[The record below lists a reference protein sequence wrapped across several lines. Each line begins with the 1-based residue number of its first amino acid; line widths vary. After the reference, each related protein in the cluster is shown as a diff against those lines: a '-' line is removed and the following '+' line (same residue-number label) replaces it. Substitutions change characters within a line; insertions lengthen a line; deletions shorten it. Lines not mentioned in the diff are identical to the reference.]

1 MLARVLPRIAAWLML
16 ALLAPLVPAQEAS
29 RALERIFGDYEQDYL
44 RLNPHEAT
52 LRGERRYN
60 AVLADGISAEFLA
73 AELALAQRYL
83 GALDAID
90 IAALN
95 AAQRSSAATLRF
107 GLELAR
113 ERHATGIAAKQ
124 ALMPLNQFKGLHLE
138 LAQLGSGSGV
148 QPFATTA
155 DHEAWLARAA
165 QWPHWVDIAIANM
178 RRGIAEGVVLPRV
191 LAERVLPQLEAHI
204 VDDPRESVFWGP
216 VTRLAPGTGR
226 DSLEPGYHA
235 LITTAIVPGYR
246 KLHGFMREEYLPA
259 ARDSVGRS
267 ALPDGANWYALD
279 IRANTTLA
287 LDADTIHRT
296 GLAQVARLHR
306 EFGKMRERMG
316 FEGTLRDFFEH
327 LRTSKTYLHP
337 SAEAALEAYRAVKID
352 VARQLPTLFGRIP
365 KADYEVRPVEAFR
378 AASAAGGSYQR
389 PDAAGTRPGV
399 FYLNTHDLTRI
410 PTYETMTLSLHEA
423 APGHHFQ
430 VAIATESEQ
439 LPDFQR
445 FGYITAFGEGWAL
458 YAETLGHDLGVFDDP
473 LQYVGF
479 LHSRLFRANRLV
491 VDTGLHAKGWTRA
504 QAIAYFLDNSPMS
517 EADATAEVDRYIAW
531 PGQALAYMTGALE
544 IERLR
549 ERAGREL
556 GERFDLR
563 EFHDE
568 VLGDGIIPLPVL
580 QTKIDRWIEAR
591 RVTDGN

>member
-1 MLARVLPRIAAWLML
+1 MRLMPRIVALLML

-73 AELALAQRYL
+73 AERALAQRYL
-83 GALDAID
+83 GALDALD

-95 AAQRSSAATLRF
+95 ATQRNSVATLRF
-107 GLELAR
+107 NLELAR
-113 ERHATGIAAKQ
+113 ERHATGFAAKQ

-138 LAQLGSGSGV
+138 LAQLGSGNGV
-148 QPFATTA
+148 QPFATAA

-178 RRGIAEGVVLPRV
+178 RRGITEGVVLPRV

-204 VDDPRESVFWGP
+204 VDDPRESVFWRP

-226 DSLEPGYHA
+226 DALEPGYRA
-235 LITTAIVPGYR
+235 LITRAIVPGYR
-246 KLHGFMREEYLPA
+246 KLHGFIRDEYLPA

-296 GLAQVARLHR
+296 GLAQVALLRQ

-316 FEGTLRDFFEH
+316 FESTLRDFFEH

-337 SAEAALEAYRAVKID
+337 SAEAALQAYRAVKID

-365 KADYEVRPVEAFR
+365 KADYKVRPVEDFR

-430 VAIATESEQ
+430 IAIATESEQ

-491 VDTGLHAKGWTRA
+491 VDTGLHARGWTRG
-504 QAIAYFLDNSPMS
+504 QAIAYFLENSPMS
-517 EADATAEVDRYIAW
+517 EADATAEVDRYMAW

-591 RVTDGN
+591 RVADGN

>member
-1 MLARVLPRIAAWLML
+1 MRLLPRIAALLVLVVFAPIAAAQDPSRTL
-16 ALLAPLVPAQEAS
+16 A
-29 RALERIFGDYEQDYL
+29 RIFETYAQDYL

-73 AELALAQRYL
+73 AERALAQRYL
-83 GALDAID
+83 GALDALD
-90 IAALN
+90 IAALD
-95 AAQRSSAATLRF
+95 ATQRNSVATLRF
-107 GLELAR
+107 NLELAR
-113 ERHATGIAAKQ
+113 ERHATGFAAKQ

-148 QPFATTA
+148 QPFATAA

-165 QWPHWVDIAIANM
+165 QWSHWVDIAIANM
-178 RRGIAEGVVLPRV
+178 RRGIAGGVVLPRV

-204 VDDPRESVFWGP
+204 VDDPCESVFWGP

-226 DSLEPGYHA
+226 DALEPRYHA
-235 LITTAIVPGYR
+235 LITKAIVPGYR

-352 VARQLPTLFGRIP
+352 VASQLPTLFGRIP

-430 VAIATESEQ
+430 VAIATESQQ

-458 YAETLGHDLGVFDDP
+458 YAETLGQDMGVFDDP

-491 VDTGLHAKGWTRA
+491 VDTGLHARGWTRG
-504 QAIAYFLDNSPMS
+504 QAIAYFLENSPMS

>member
-1 MLARVLPRIAAWLML
+1 M
-16 ALLAPLVPAQEAS
+16 
-29 RALERIFGDYEQDYL
+29 
-44 RLNPHEAT
+44 
-52 LRGERRYN
+52 
-60 AVLADGISAEFLA
+60 
-73 AELALAQRYL
+73 
-83 GALDAID
+83 
-90 IAALN
+90 
-95 AAQRSSAATLRF
+95 
-107 GLELAR
+107 
-113 ERHATGIAAKQ
+113 
-124 ALMPLNQFKGLHLE
+124 
-138 LAQLGSGSGV
+138 
-148 QPFATTA
+148 
-155 DHEAWLARAA
+155 
-165 QWPHWVDIAIANM
+165 
-178 RRGIAEGVVLPRV
+178 
-191 LAERVLPQLEAHI
+191 
-204 VDDPRESVFWGP
+204 
-216 VTRLAPGTGR
+216 
-226 DSLEPGYHA
+226 
-235 LITTAIVPGYR
+235 PGYR
-246 KLHGFMREEYLPA
+246 KLHGFIRDEYLPA

-296 GLAQVARLHR
+296 GLAQVALLRQ

-316 FEGTLRDFFEH
+316 FESTLRDFFEH

-337 SAEAALEAYRAVKID
+337 SAEAALQAYRAVKID

-365 KADYEVRPVEAFR
+365 KADYKVRPVEDFR

-430 VAIATESEQ
+430 IAIATESEQ

-491 VDTGLHAKGWTRA
+491 VDTGLHAKGWSRE

-517 EADATAEVDRYIAW
+517 EADATAEVDRYMAW

-591 RVTDGN
+591 RVADGN

>member
-1 MLARVLPRIAAWLML
+1 MLVRLLPRIAA
-16 ALLAPLVPAQEAS
+16 LLVLVVFAPIAAAQEAS
-29 RALERIFGDYEQDYL
+29 RTLARIFETYAQDYL

-52 LRGERRYN
+52 LRGERGYN

-73 AELALAQRYL
+73 AERALAQRYL
-83 GALDAID
+83 GALDALD
-90 IAALN
+90 IAALD
-95 AAQRSSAATLRF
+95 ATQRNSVATLRF
-107 GLELAR
+107 NLELAR
-113 ERHATGIAAKQ
+113 ERHATGFAAKQ

-148 QPFATTA
+148 QPFATAA

-178 RRGIAEGVVLPRV
+178 RRGIAGGVVLPRV

-226 DSLEPGYHA
+226 DALEPRYHA
-235 LITTAIVPGYR
+235 LITKAIVPGYR

-296 GLAQVARLHR
+296 GLAQVALLHR

-316 FEGTLRDFFEH
+316 FAGTLPEFFEH

-352 VARQLPTLFGRIP
+352 VASQLPTLFGRIP

-430 VAIATESEQ
+430 VAIATESQQ

-458 YAETLGHDLGVFDDP
+458 YAETLGQDMGVFDDP

-491 VDTGLHAKGWTRA
+491 VDTGLHARGWTRG
-504 QAIAYFLDNSPMS
+504 QAIAYFLENSPMS
-517 EADATAEVDRYIAW
+517 EADATAEVDRYMAW

-549 ERAGREL
+549 ERAGQEL

-580 QTKIDRWIEAR
+580 QAKIERWIEAR
-591 RVTDGN
+591 RVAARD

>member
-1 MLARVLPRIAAWLML
+1 MRVLPRIAALLML

-73 AELALAQRYL
+73 AERALAQRYL

-95 AAQRSSAATLRF
+95 ATQRSSAATLRF
-107 GLELAR
+107 NLELAR
-113 ERHATGIAAKQ
+113 ERHATGFAAKQ

-148 QPFATTA
+148 QPFATAA

-191 LAERVLPQLEAHI
+191 IAERVLPQLEAHI

-226 DSLEPGYHA
+226 DALEPGYRA
-235 LITTAIVPGYR
+235 LITKAIVPGYR
-246 KLHGFMREEYLPA
+246 KLHGFIRDEYLPA

-296 GLAQVARLHR
+296 GLAQVALLHQ

-316 FEGTLRDFFEH
+316 FEGTLREFFEH

-491 VDTGLHAKGWTRA
+491 VDTGLHAKSWTRA

-517 EADATAEVDRYIAW
+517 EADATAEVDRYMAW

-591 RVTDGN
+591 RVADGN

>member
-1 MLARVLPRIAAWLML
+1 MRVLPRIAALLML

-73 AELALAQRYL
+73 AERALAQRYL
-83 GALDAID
+83 GALDALD

-95 AAQRSSAATLRF
+95 ATQRNSVATLRF
-107 GLELAR
+107 NLELAR
-113 ERHATGIAAKQ
+113 ERHATGFAAKQ

-148 QPFATTA
+148 QPFATAA

-191 LAERVLPQLEAHI
+191 IAERVLPQLEAHI

-226 DSLEPGYHA
+226 DALEPGYRA
-235 LITTAIVPGYR
+235 LITKAIVPGYR
-246 KLHGFMREEYLPA
+246 KLHGFIRDEYLPA

-296 GLAQVARLHR
+296 GLAQVALLHQ

-316 FEGTLRDFFEH
+316 FEGTLREFFEH

-352 VARQLPTLFGRIP
+352 VASQLPTLFGRIP

-491 VDTGLHAKGWTRA
+491 VDTGLHAKSWTRA

-517 EADATAEVDRYIAW
+517 EADATAEVDRYMAW

-591 RVTDGN
+591 RVADGN

>member
-1 MLARVLPRIAAWLML
+1 LLPRIAA
-16 ALLAPLVPAQEAS
+16 LLVLVVFAPIAAAQEAS
-29 RALERIFGDYEQDYL
+29 RTLARIFETYAQDYL

-73 AELALAQRYL
+73 AERALAQRYL
-83 GALDAID
+83 GALDALD
-90 IAALN
+90 IATLN
-95 AAQRSSAATLRF
+95 ATQRNSVATLRF
-107 GLELAR
+107 NLELAR
-113 ERHATGIAAKQ
+113 ERHATGFAAKQ

-148 QPFATTA
+148 QPFATAA

-191 LAERVLPQLEAHI
+191 IAERVLPQLEAHI

-226 DSLEPGYHA
+226 DALQPRYHA
-235 LITTAIVPGYR
+235 LITKAIVPGYR
-246 KLHGFMREEYLPA
+246 KLHGFMRDEYLPA

-296 GLAQVARLHR
+296 GLAQVALLHR

-316 FEGTLRDFFEH
+316 FAGTLPEFFEH

-352 VARQLPTLFGRIP
+352 VASQLPTLFGRIP

-430 VAIATESEQ
+430 VAIATEPQQ

-458 YAETLGHDLGVFDDP
+458 YAETLGQDMGVFDDP

-491 VDTGLHAKGWTRA
+491 VDTGLHARGWTRG
-504 QAIAYFLDNSPMS
+504 QAIAYFLENSPMS

-549 ERAGREL
+549 ERAGQEL

-580 QTKIDRWIEAR
+580 QAKIERWIEAR
-591 RVTDGN
+591 RVAARD